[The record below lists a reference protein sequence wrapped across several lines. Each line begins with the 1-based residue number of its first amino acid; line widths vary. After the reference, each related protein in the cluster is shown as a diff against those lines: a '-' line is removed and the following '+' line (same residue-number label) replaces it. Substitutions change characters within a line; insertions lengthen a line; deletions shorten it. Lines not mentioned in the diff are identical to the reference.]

1 MSEVKGV
8 DSLQRKLALR
18 AQQAAD
24 ANAAVLVGFTAS
36 YAIFR
41 ARGSRSHSQS
51 RPG

>member
-36 YAIFR
+36 YAIFC
-41 ARGSRSHSQS
+41 S
-51 RPG
+51 